1 MSVLIPLLALAAATL
16 LVSLLIPLYQYA
28 ATGDPRQN
36 LYELVWSY
44 DNVGFG
50 EGHGRN
56 IHTLEK
62 GIRQTR
68 WDLSLAAADLFGWQL
83 GGMPEES
90 LRLRMSAV
98 YWPVI
103 GVSWI
108 LLPFGLILGL
118 GRRWWKWAIWLAVG
132 MAAFFLTTTLPVETY
147 LRNPRFAYA
156 WMGAGAVWM
165 LLPFAFLLLDK
176 PNPRAAWTWLLLAV
190 PLCLVGLYIA
200 YWIGSQL
207 YSTRYYFEGLTG
219 LAVLTA
225 VPIAWLAQRWRRWP
239 VYAAFAALL
248 LYTLYAYSTPR
259 ITPLY
264 RFNWVSP
271 ELIEAV
277 KARREDDRPLLV
289 IIAGADVRWRAYGSL
304 MAGTSP
310 YLDSEIVAAW
320 DTLAPGLR
328 DQILKLFPDRQVI
341 EMTGERNRVC
351 FGSTMQGECYGA
363 PPEANG

>member
-1 MSVLIPLLALAAATL
+1 
-16 LVSLLIPLYQYA
+16 VSLAIPIYQYA
-28 ATGDPRQN
+28 ATGDPTKN

-68 WDLSLAAADLFGWQL
+68 WDLSLTAADLFGWQL
-83 GGMPEES
+83 GGMPDAS
-90 LRLRMSAV
+90 LRLRTNAV

-108 LLPFGLILGL
+108 LVPLGLIIGL
-118 GRRWWKWAIWLAVG
+118 RRRWLWWAVWLAVG
-132 MAAFFLTTTLPVETY
+132 ITLFFLTTTLPVDTF
-147 LRNPRFAYA
+147 LRNPTFAYA

-165 LLPFAFLLLDK
+165 LVPFAFLLVGK
-176 PNPRAAWTWLLLAV
+176 PDRRAAWTWMLLAV
-190 PLCLVGLYIA
+190 PVSLIGLHIA

-207 YSTRYYFEGLTG
+207 YSTRYYFEGLAG
-219 LAVLTA
+219 LAILTA
-225 VPIAWLAQRWRRWP
+225 VPIAWLARRWRRWP
-239 VYAAFAALL
+239 VYLAFTALL
-248 LYTLYAYSTPR
+248 IYSLYAYSTPR

-271 ELIEAV
+271 ELIDAV
-277 KARREDDRPLLV
+277 QAKREDDRPVLV
-289 IIAGADVRWRAYGSL
+289 IISGSDVRWRAYGSL
-304 MAGTSP
+304 MANTDP
-310 YLDSEIVAAW
+310 KLDSDIVAAW
-320 DTLAPGLR
+320 DTLGQGIR
-328 DQILKLFPDRQVI
+328 DGILKLFPDRQVI

-351 FGSTMQGECYGA
+351 FGKTMEGECYGA
-363 PPEANG
+363 PVDANG